1 MNIKM
6 LKVIER
12 DVNEIDVLGYDIGRV
27 YSLIDDG

>member
-1 MNIKM
+1 MNIEM

-12 DVNEIDVLGYDIGRV
+12 VVNEIDVSGYDIGRV